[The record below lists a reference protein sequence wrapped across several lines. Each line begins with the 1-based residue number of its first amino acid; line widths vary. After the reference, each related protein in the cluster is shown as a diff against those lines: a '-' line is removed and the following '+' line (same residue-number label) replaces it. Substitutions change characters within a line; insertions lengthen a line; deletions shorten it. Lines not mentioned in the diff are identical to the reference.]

1 MNRQAQIEA
10 EERAAERRRRENR
23 ACRLRSLVSRI
34 VSLRLEIQEYRRGG
48 ITPLVSY
55 TRHIVVERAPALFD
69 IGCTDAECSQGGHDL
84 TNMIMDELRAS
95 STDFGGEDKCYG
107 RRYGE
112 PCGTRLKY
120 HAHATYGAP

>member
-1 MNRQAQIEA
+1 MNCQAQIEA

>member
-34 VSLRLEIQEYRRGG
+34 VSLRLEIEEYRRGG
-48 ITPLVSY
+48 TTPLVSY

-69 IGCTDAECSQGGHDL
+69 IGCTDVECSQGGHDL